1 MPVPHFKGG
10 KVLREEVKSVAMT
23 VLSTLVLIVVGIIY
37 FAITLA
43 IIDVSAWVLLGA
55 NLDENWAVLSAAII
69 TLGSMLGGSLK
80 QRPMLMVR
88 Q

>member
-1 MPVPHFKGG
+1 MPFQRFEGG
-10 KVLREEVKSVAMT
+10 ETLREDVKSILMT
-23 VLSTLVLIVVGIIY
+23 IVSTLVLIVVGIIY

-55 NLDENWAVLSAAII
+55 NLDENWTVLSAAIV

-80 QRPMLMVR
+80 QRPVIMMN

>member
-1 MPVPHFKGG
+1 
-10 KVLREEVKSVAMT
+10 MT

>member
-1 MPVPHFKGG
+1 M
-10 KVLREEVKSVAMT
+10 LREDLRSILMT

-55 NLDENWAVLSAAII
+55 DLDENWAVLSAAIV
-69 TLGSMLGGSLK
+69 TLGSMLGGSLR
-80 QRPMLMVR
+80 QRTVLMMN

>member
-10 KVLREEVKSVAMT
+10 KALREEVKSVVMT
-23 VLSTLVLIVVGIIY
+23 VLSTLVLIIVGIIY

-80 QRPMLMVR
+80 QRPMLMVK

>member
-1 MPVPHFKGG
+1 M
-10 KVLREEVKSVAMT
+10 REDVKSVLMT

-37 FAITLA
+37 FAITIA
-43 IIDVSAWVLLGA
+43 IIDVSAWALLGA
-55 NLDENWAVLSAAII
+55 NLDENWTVLSAAIV

-80 QRPMLMVR
+80 QRPILMMN

>member
-1 MPVPHFKGG
+1 M
-10 KVLREEVKSVAMT
+10 REEIKSVVMT

-55 NLDENWAVLSAAII
+55 NLNENWAVLSAAIV
-69 TLGSMLGGSLK
+69 TLGSMLGGSLR
-80 QRPMLMVR
+80 QRPMIMVK

>member
-1 MPVPHFKGG
+1 MPVHYNTGG
-10 KVLREEVKSVAMT
+10 KVLREDLRSILMT

-55 NLDENWAVLSAAII
+55 DLDENWAVLSAAIV
-69 TLGSMLGGSLK
+69 TLGSMLGGSLR
-80 QRPMLMVR
+80 QRTVLMMN

>member
-10 KVLREEVKSVAMT
+10 KVLREELKSVAMT

>member
-1 MPVPHFKGG
+1 MPVHHYTGG
-10 KVLREEVKSVAMT
+10 KALREDVYSILMT
-23 VLSTLVLIVVGIIY
+23 VVSTLVLIIVGIVY

-55 NLDENWAVLSAAII
+55 NLDENWAVISAAIV
-69 TLGSMLGGSLK
+69 TLGSMLGGSLR
-80 QRPMLMVR
+80 QRPVLMMK

>member
-1 MPVPHFKGG
+1 MPLHQNTGG
-10 KVLREEVKSVAMT
+10 KALREDLKSILMT

-69 TLGSMLGGSLK
+69 TLGSMLGGSLR
-80 QRPMLMVR
+80 QRPVLMMN